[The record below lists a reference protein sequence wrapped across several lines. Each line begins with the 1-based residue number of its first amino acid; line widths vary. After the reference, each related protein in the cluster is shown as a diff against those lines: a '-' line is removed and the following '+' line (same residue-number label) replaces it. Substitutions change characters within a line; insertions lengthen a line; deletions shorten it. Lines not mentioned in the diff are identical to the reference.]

1 MIFLRDLFLSMVE
14 SLHVVFCEGSK
25 ILVKIFL
32 HSWVV
37 YQYSSTTRNC
47 SYSSAT
53 VVVDSYVVLAS

>member
-37 YQYSSTTRNC
+37 YQYNSTTRNC
-47 SYSSAT
+47 SYSSA
-53 VVVDSYVVLAS
+53 SSR